1 MIESYL
7 LQFGESIGVAN
18 LQFGPKD
25 CLSFDVERSGVVYIE
40 RAEEEIFFYVLK
52 DFNTLQLPYVYY
64 QEALSMMAHQ
74 ESYAFVVH
82 AIAKKADRIG
92 FFLRLPERQCDL
104 PMINRVF
111 TFLLNL
117 VHSLEEKAQAAVKEA
132 GRINVIN

>member
-1 MIESYL
+1 M
-7 LQFGESIGVAN
+7 
-18 LQFGPKD
+18 
-25 CLSFDVERSGVVYIE
+25 ERSGVVYIE